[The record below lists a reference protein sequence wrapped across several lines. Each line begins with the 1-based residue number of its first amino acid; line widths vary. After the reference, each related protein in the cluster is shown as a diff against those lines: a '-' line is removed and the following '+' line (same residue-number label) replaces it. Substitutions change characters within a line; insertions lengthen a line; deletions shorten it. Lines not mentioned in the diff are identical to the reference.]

1 MTLPPAAAPPAAP
14 TRRLFE
20 SALLR
25 AGEFAIAPEAPGFAD
40 AGQMRRAEF
49 VFPRRGVWIEHA
61 DAPPFVADPTLVT
74 LYNAGEP
81 YRRHRLD
88 PQGDRCDWFAPAP
101 QAVLDVVA
109 SVDPAIRE
117 RPERPFRFHSAP
129 ADARCVAAQRRLA
142 RRLRAPGGCDPLEVE
157 ETMFAILRR
166 VVVAA
171 YASDGARRVAPPPPP
186 RRGLA
191 GDVKAFVLPRAG
203 ERLSLDRIAGALG
216 VSPFHLCRRFK
227 AESGRTLH
235 GWLLD
240 VRLRLSLERVVEPG
254 SDLAAVALDV
264 GFASHSHFTA
274 AFRRAFGC
282 APSELRRQAASA
294 GARRLNAAARAS
306 GARRAAP
313 PRAG

>member
-1 MTLPPAAAPPAAP
+1 MTPPPAAP
-14 TRRLFE
+14 PSAASTRLLFE

-61 DAPPFVADPTLVT
+61 DAPPFAADPTLVT

-81 YRRHRLD
+81 YRRRALD
-88 PQGDRCDWFAPAP
+88 PQGDRCDWFALAP
-101 QAVLDVVA
+101 EAVLDVVA

-129 ADARCVAAQRRLA
+129 ADARSVAEQRRLA
-142 RRLRAPGGCDPLEVE
+142 RRLRAPGGCDPLEAE
-157 ETMFAILRR
+157 ETMLAILRR
-166 VVVAA
+166 VVATA
-171 YASDGARRVAPPPPP
+171 YSSDGACRALPPPG
-186 RRGLA
+186 RGLA
-191 GDVKAFVLPRAG
+191 GDVKAFALPRAG
-203 ERLSLDRIAGALG
+203 ERLTLGRIARELG

-227 AESGRTLH
+227 AETGRTLH

-240 VRLRLSLERVVEPG
+240 VRLRQSLERVAEPG
-254 SDLAAVALDV
+254 SDLAAVALDA
-264 GFASHSHFTA
+264 GFASHSHFTD

-282 APSELRRQAASA
+282 TPSEFRRQAASA
-294 GARRLNAAARAS
+294 GARRLNAAARVTA
-306 GARRAAP
+306 ARRAAP
-313 PRAG
+313 ARTG